1 MMPSSPSE
9 FPTLDVWAAKLA
21 GVAGALVSMR
31 FLQGSWPERLSTA
44 AAGAVVSYY
53 LGPWLAERVGLP
65 IGLTGFLVGLFGM
78 AVMSRAWEWVQTTP
92 VADIW
97 KIVLGWFGRRVGQPP
112 ANGSSGQGETK

>member
-1 MMPSSPSE
+1 MMPSNPSDLPAAE
-9 FPTLDVWAAKLA
+9 LWAAKLA

-31 FLQGSWPERLSTA
+31 FLQGSWSEKISTA
-44 AAGAVVSYY
+44 AAGAIVSYY
-53 LGPWLAERVGLP
+53 LGPWLSERVGLP
-65 IGLTGFLVGLFGM
+65 LGLTGFLVGLFGM

-112 ANGSSGQGETK
+112 SGGTGQGETK